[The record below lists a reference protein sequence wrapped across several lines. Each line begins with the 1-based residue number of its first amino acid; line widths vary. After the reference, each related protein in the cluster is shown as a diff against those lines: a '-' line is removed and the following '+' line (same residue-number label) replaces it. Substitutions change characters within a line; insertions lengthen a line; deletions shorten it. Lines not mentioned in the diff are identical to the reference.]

1 MKVELFISKDRVSYI
16 VNELG
21 ADRVTVSKHD
31 ATQDKVSFELEREID
46 VLYMFHAGFRCGSD
60 SMSKIMTR

>member
-21 ADRVTVSKHD
+21 ADRVTVSEYNED
-31 ATQDKVSFELEREID
+31 QDTVSFELTSQLD
-46 VLYMFHAGFRCGSD
+46 VLYMFHAGLRCGSD
-60 SMSKIMTR
+60 SMSKALSK